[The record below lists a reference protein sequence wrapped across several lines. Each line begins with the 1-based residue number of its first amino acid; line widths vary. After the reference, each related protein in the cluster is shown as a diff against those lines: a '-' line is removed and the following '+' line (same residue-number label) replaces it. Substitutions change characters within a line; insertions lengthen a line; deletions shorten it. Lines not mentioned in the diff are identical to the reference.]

1 MGIKIDDIPPSGKLT
16 ISENINNMEKF
27 DEDFKSTLIQIA
39 KSVIKDEFDYALYG
53 IHPTYDIE
61 TMSPNWEIPNLYT
74 ALYFAL
80 FYTRPEY
87 EVYRKCANPNC
98 NRLFKVKTTNS
109 RKQYHNTACQN
120 AAAQMRH
127 RKLGK

>member
-1 MGIKIDDIPPSGKLT
+1 MQEYLIYIKQEIKRKIKLEPSKVILTDSKFIPLLKKEFSK
-16 ISENINNMEKF
+16 ENHNLNNNSNKCYY
-27 DEDFKSTLIQIA
+27 LI
-39 KSVIKDEFDYALYG
+39 
-53 IHPTYDIE
+53 
-61 TMSPNWEIPNLYT
+61 LYT